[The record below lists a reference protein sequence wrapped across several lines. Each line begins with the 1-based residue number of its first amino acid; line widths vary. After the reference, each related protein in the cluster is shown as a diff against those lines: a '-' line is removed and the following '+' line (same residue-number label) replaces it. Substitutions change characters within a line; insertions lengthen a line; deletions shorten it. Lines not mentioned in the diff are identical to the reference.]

1 MRFRIFGNGAFGMAL
16 SKIFHKNMLI
26 EDSFSEQFAPI
37 LNDDILIPAVPSDVC
52 VDVLKKILEFGK
64 PKAIMLVSKGLA
76 SHRLLSVDC
85 QESVKCNAPLLFF
98 AGPNLA
104 KEIETDT
111 SFLSATVA
119 GPSEITAKIKQFL
132 DDMIIDETPDLII
145 AQVAAVVKNVTAF
158 VIGYLELTE
167 NARATLIMEGM
178 KEAVL
183 LAQALGSSENNT
195 LRGCFGD
202 FVLTCTSQNSRNFQ
216 AGRAYRTKTVQN
228 TTQESL
234 KSIDNIYALK
244 GELKLPIV
252 DFFYNLVK
260 SGNGKLDLL
269 NK

>member
-1 MRFRIFGNGAFGMAL
+1 MRFRIFGNGAFGVAL

-26 EDSFSEQFAPI
+26 EDSFAEQFAPI
-37 LNDDILIPAVPSDVC
+37 VAGDIVIPAVPSDVC
-52 VDVLKKILEFGK
+52 VEVLKKVLGFGK
-64 PKAIMLVSKGLA
+64 PEAIMLVSKGLA
-76 SHRLLSVDC
+76 SNRLLSVDC
-85 QESVKCNAPLLFF
+85 QESIKCDVPLLFF

-104 KEIETDT
+104 KEIEYDT
-111 SFLSATVA
+111 SFLSATIA
-119 GPSEITAKIKQFL
+119 GPGEITSKIKQFL

-145 AQVAAVVKNVTAF
+145 AQVAAVMKNVTAF

-178 KEAVL
+178 KEALL
-183 LAQALGSSENNT
+183 LAKALGSNQQDT

-202 FVLTCTSQNSRNFQ
+202 FVLTCTSENSRNFQ
-216 AGRAYRTKTVQN
+216 AGRAHRTKTVQCV
-228 TTQESL
+228 TQESL

-260 SGNGKLDLL
+260 FGEGKLDLL
-269 NK
+269 SK